1 MAVAC
6 GALRTLDSALE
17 PTGCRAVVPSQRE
30 FDPIS
35 WVLFGRLSPKQQRR
49 EVASVPAPHLAKP
62 AQKIP
67 RSRGPERSFP

>member
-1 MAVAC
+1 MAVAY
-6 GALRTLDSALE
+6 GALRTSDSALE
-17 PTGCRAVVPSQRE
+17 PPGCRAVVPSQRE
-30 FDPIS
+30 FDPIL

-49 EVASVPAPHLAKP
+49 EMASVPPHLAKP